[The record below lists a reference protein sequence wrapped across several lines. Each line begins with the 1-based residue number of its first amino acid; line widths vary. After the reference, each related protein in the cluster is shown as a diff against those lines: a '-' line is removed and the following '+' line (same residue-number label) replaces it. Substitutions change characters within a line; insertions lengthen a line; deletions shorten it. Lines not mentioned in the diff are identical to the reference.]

1 MKTQTSMKRSVTDR
15 LQSELWDRT
24 IACRVT
30 DHFVARR
37 RFRLAVTAAVLPIVF
52 SAASF
57 LPPVQ
62 ERAAAW
68 IARSV
73 YSDIVPF
80 LAGESDMDFVMQV
93 ALSD

>member
-1 MKTQTSMKRSVTDR
+1 MKRCITDR
-15 LQSELWDRT
+15 LQSELWDKA

-30 DHFVARR
+30 DHFVTRR
-37 RFRLAVTAAVLPIVF
+37 RMRLAVAAAILPVIL

-62 ERAAAW
+62 ERTAAW
-68 IARSV
+68 IAKSV

-80 LAGESDMDFVMQV
+80 LAGQSDMDFVMQV